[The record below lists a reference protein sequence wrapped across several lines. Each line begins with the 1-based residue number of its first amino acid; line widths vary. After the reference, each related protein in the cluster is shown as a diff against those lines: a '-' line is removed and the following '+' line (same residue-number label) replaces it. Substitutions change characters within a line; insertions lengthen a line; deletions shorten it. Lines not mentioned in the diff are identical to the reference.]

1 MRITNGRVFNG
12 SCFAEGDVFINEGL
26 FVEEAAY
33 VDDGAVVDA
42 AGMTVAPGLID
53 LHFHGAVGFDFCDAT
68 PQALS
73 AIAEY
78 EASQGVTAICP
89 ATMTFTEETLLPIM
103 ANAAAFVPGPD
114 QAELVGI
121 NMEGPFISPNK
132 VGAQNPLY
140 VQQADGGMLAR
151 LQEASAGLIKL
162 VDIAPEED
170 GALEFIRQ
178 ESKRVR
184 ISVAHTCA
192 DYDTAAAAFDAGA
205 RHVTHLYNAMPGLH
219 HRKPGPIAAAAE
231 RNDVTPEIICDG
243 VHIHPSMVRLAF
255 RLFGPE
261 RMVLISDTMEAAG
274 LADGEYSLGG
284 QPVTVRGNRATLHDG
299 TLAGSNTNLALC
311 LGTAVR
317 EMGIPLEHALRAA
330 TLNPACALGI
340 QGSRGSI
347 AAGKVADC
355 ILLDDQA
362 RVQQVVLRG
371 QLL

>member
-1 MRITNGRVFNG
+1 MRITNGRVFDGTRFN
-12 SCFAEGDVFINEGL
+12 EGDVFINGGV
-26 FVEEAAY
+26 FVSTEDY
-33 VDDGAVVDA
+33 VDDGAVIDA
-42 AGMTVAPGLID
+42 TGMTVAPGLID
-53 LHFHGAVGFDFCDAT
+53 LHFHGARGFDFCDAT
-68 PQALS
+68 PQALA

-78 EASQGVTAICP
+78 EAAQGVTSICP

-103 ANAAAFVPGPD
+103 ANAAAFKPTAR

-140 VQQADGGMLAR
+140 VQQADVGMLAR
-151 LQEASAGLIKL
+151 LQEASGGLVKL
-162 VDIAPEED
+162 VDIAPEEP

-178 ESKRVR
+178 EHGGVR
-184 ISVAHTCA
+184 ISLAHTCA
-192 DYDTAAAAFDAGA
+192 DYSTAAAAFEAGA
-205 RHVTHLYNAMPGLH
+205 RHMTHLFNAMPGLH

-231 RNDVTPEIICDG
+231 RDDITPEIICDG

-261 RMVLISDTMEAAG
+261 RMILISDTMEAAG

-284 QPVTVRGNRATLHDG
+284 QAVTVRGNRATLHDG

-311 LGTAVR
+311 LGVAVR
-317 EMGIPLEHALRAA
+317 DMGIPLEHALRAA
-330 TLNPACALGI
+330 TLNPARALGI
-340 QGSRGSI
+340 EASKGSI
-347 AAGKVADC
+347 APGKAADC
-355 ILLDDQA
+355 IILNGEA
-362 RVQQVVLRG
+362 RVQRVVLRG

>member
-68 PQALS
+68 PQALR

-140 VQQADGGMLAR
+140 VQQANGGMLAR

-192 DYDTAAAAFDAGA
+192 DYDAAAAAFEAGA

-231 RNDVTPEIICDG
+231 RDDVTPEIICDG
-243 VHIHPSMVRLAF
+243 VHIHPSMVR
-255 RLFGPE
+255 P
-261 RMVLISDTMEAAG
+261 M
-274 LADGEYSLGG
+274 
-284 QPVTVRGNRATLHDG
+284 
-299 TLAGSNTNLALC
+299 
-311 LGTAVR
+311 
-317 EMGIPLEHALRAA
+317 
-330 TLNPACALGI
+330 AC
-340 QGSRGSI
+340 S
-347 AAGKVADC
+347 
-355 ILLDDQA
+355 
-362 RVQQVVLRG
+362 
-371 QLL
+371 